1 MPQLVLEANEA
12 VERAGIGVRVVNLLV
27 QINYHH
33 HDGEMNAILVSLKL
47 PKRVET
53 FFGTCV
59 VVWVTMINLV
69 AL

>member
-1 MPQLVLEANEA
+1 MLEANEA
-12 VERAGIGVRVVNLLV
+12 VERAEIGVRVVNLLV

-53 FFGTCV
+53 FSGTCV
-59 VVWVTMINLV
+59 VVLCAFTCG
-69 AL
+69 